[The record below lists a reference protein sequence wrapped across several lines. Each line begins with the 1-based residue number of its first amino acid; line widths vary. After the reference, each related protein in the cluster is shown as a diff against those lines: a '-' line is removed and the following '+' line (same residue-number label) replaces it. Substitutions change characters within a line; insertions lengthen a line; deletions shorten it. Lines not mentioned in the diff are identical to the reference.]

1 MRLFQMLFR
10 MAIFRLVSAA
20 WVRTRARAFLGF
32 ENGRR
37 RRARACARGPKARKT
52 VASWNLLTESGKLP
66 VLKLMN

>member
-20 WVRTRARAFLGF
+20 WVRARARAFLGF
-32 ENGRR
+32 GNGRR
-37 RRARACARGPKARKT
+37 RRARARGPKARET
-52 VASWNLLTESGKLP
+52 VASWNFLTESGKLP